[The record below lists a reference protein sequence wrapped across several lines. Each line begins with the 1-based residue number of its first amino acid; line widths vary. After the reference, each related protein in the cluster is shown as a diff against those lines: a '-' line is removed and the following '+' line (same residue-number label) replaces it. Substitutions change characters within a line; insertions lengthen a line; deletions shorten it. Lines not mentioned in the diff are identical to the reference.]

1 MICTPGFVDIHPH
14 FDSVQQ
20 LYEYQNAGFTTVIG
34 GGSGP
39 KTVGIECP
47 GVFNIQRM
55 LEAMADIPLNFG
67 NFGKGN
73 AATPGSLVE
82 QILAGATGL
91 KIHEDWSSSPAAIE
105 TTMELADEYDFQV
118 QIHADTLN
126 ETGYYE
132 DTIAAINGRVM
143 HIYHCEGAGGGNA
156 PDMMRVC
163 GEPNLLPSSTNPTNP
178 FSINTYD
185 EEIDM
190 LITCH
195 NLNKS
200 VPTDIAFIQGR
211 ARAETMRAE
220 DVLHDMGA
228 ISMIGSDS
236 QGVGRA
242 AESAQRSFQLA
253 AVNKVRFGRLSEDG
267 QANDNF
273 RIKRY
278 LAKVTINPSICFG
291 VDSYVGSITPGKLA
305 DLVFWRP
312 EFFIAKPEGDAEGRL
327 HLARGHG
334 RPGGLADDRPAA
346 QVPPAV
352 RLPRRQSEADL
363 LLLRDQGGDRQWPR
377 ERARDPAAQ
386 ACEALPHNLQARHDP
401 QRRAAGHRDRPRD
414 LQRLCRW
421 RARHGE
427 AGENPGPSP
436 SSSTSDKRRRGRR
449 HAWQSSPRSSAP
461 STVCVI
467 GSRTRT
473 PVLLNSEER
482 ASAHL
487 VGRSEGGRAVRIS
500 LPRGTEIN
508 DGDVLALEGTT
519 AVVAR
524 AAPEALYVVSP
535 GDAYT
540 WGVAGYQLGNLHRPV
555 RFTDDGMLT
564 PADPM
569 VADLLTRLGIAFEEQ
584 TIPFVGRRYGAH
596 GAHHHHHDHH
606 HDH

>member
-1 MICTPGFVDIHPH
+1 MSMKIARPDYAAQYGPTTGDKIHLADTGLVAEIEHDYTTYGDELVFGGGKTIRDGMGQASKWKQSDGGLDMVITNAVIIDPVLGVVKGDIGVLDGEIVGVGKAGNPDTMNITPGLIVSPNTDILSVEGMICTPGFVDIHPH

-20 LYEYQNAGFTTVIG
+20 LFEYQNAGFTTVIG

-267 QANDNF
+267 SGNDNF

-312 EFFIAKPEGDAEGRL
+312 EFFIAKPEVTLKGGFISHAVMGDPAGSL
-327 HLARGHG
+327 MTGQPLKY
-334 RPGGLADDRPAA
+334 RPQYGSLGVNPKRTCYSFVTKAALDNGLADQIETQRL
-346 QVPPAV
+346 VPV
-352 RLPRRQSEADL
+352 KRCRTISK
-363 LLLRDQGGDRQWPR
+363 RDMIHND
-377 ERARDPAAQ
+377 
-386 ACEALPHNLQARHDP
+386 ALPDIEIDP
-401 QRRAAGHRDRPRD
+401 ETYNVYVD
-414 LQRLCRW
+414 
-421 RARHGE
+421 GE
-427 AGENPGPSP
+427 
-436 SSSTSDKRRRGRR
+436 RV
-449 HAWQSSPRSSAP
+449 
-461 STVCVI
+461 TVKPAK
-467 GSRTRT
+467 T
-473 PVLLNSEER
+473 
-482 ASAHL
+482 
-487 VGRSEGGRAVRIS
+487 
-500 LPRGTEIN
+500 LPLT
-508 DGDVLALEGTT
+508 
-519 AVVAR
+519 
-524 AAPEALYVVSP
+524 
-535 GDAYT
+535 
-540 WGVAGYQLGNLHRPV
+540 QLFYFR
-555 RFTDDGMLT
+555 
-564 PADPM
+564 
-569 VADLLTRLGIAFEEQ
+569 
-584 TIPFVGRRYGAH
+584 
-596 GAHHHHHDHH
+596 
-606 HDH
+606 

>member
-1 MICTPGFVDIHPH
+1 MSIKISRPEYAAQYGPTKGDKIYLADTGLIAEIEDDLTTYGDEMVFGGGKTIRDGMGQASKWKASDGALDMVITNAVIIDPVLGVIKADIGVRDGLIVGIGKSGNPDTMNITKGLIVSPNTDILSVEGLIVTPGLVDIHVH

-47 GVFNIQRM
+47 GAFNLQRM
-55 LEAMADIPLNFG
+55 LEAMADFPLNYG

-73 AATPGSLVE
+73 AATKGALIE
-82 QILAGATGL
+82 QILGGAMGL

-105 TTMELADEYDFQV
+105 TTMDLADEYDFAV

-126 ETGYYE
+126 ETGFYE
-132 DTIAAINGRVM
+132 DTVAAINGRVM

-156 PDMMRVC
+156 PDMMQIV
-163 GEPNLLPSSTNPTNP
+163 GEPNLMPSSTNPTNP

-253 AVNKVRFGRLSEDG
+253 AASKIRYGSLLGDG
-267 QANDNF
+267 PENDNF
-273 RIKRY
+273 RIQRY
-278 LAKVTINPSICFG
+278 LAKVTINPAITFG

-312 EFFIAKPEGDAEGRL
+312 DHFIAKPELTLKGGFISHSVMGDPNGSLMTCQPLKYRPQYGSYGANPSRL
-327 HLARGHG
+327 SYSFVTKAAIED
-334 RPGGLADDRPAA
+334 GLANK
-346 QVPPAV
+346 
-352 RLPRRQSEADL
+352 
-363 LLLRDQGGDRQWPR
+363 LRTHQTLMPVKGTRTISKLDMVHNNFMPNI
-377 ERARDPAAQ
+377 EIDP
-386 ACEALPHNLQARHDP
+386 ESYNVYVD
-401 QRRAAGHRDRPRD
+401 
-414 LQRLCRW
+414 
-421 RARHGE
+421 
-427 AGENPGPSP
+427 
-436 SSSTSDKRRRGRR
+436 GRR
-449 HAWQSSPRSSAP
+449 I
-461 STVCVI
+461 TVNAAK
-467 GSRTRT
+467 T
-473 PVLLNSEER
+473 
-482 ASAHL
+482 
-487 VGRSEGGRAVRIS
+487 
-500 LPRGTEIN
+500 LPLT
-508 DGDVLALEGTT
+508 
-519 AVVAR
+519 
-524 AAPEALYVVSP
+524 
-535 GDAYT
+535 
-540 WGVAGYQLGNLHRPV
+540 QLFYFR
-555 RFTDDGMLT
+555 
-564 PADPM
+564 
-569 VADLLTRLGIAFEEQ
+569 
-584 TIPFVGRRYGAH
+584 
-596 GAHHHHHDHH
+596 
-606 HDH
+606 